1 MISPTSPRIA
11 DRFAPGPHRAGRR
24 RGKGFRLFCLL
35 TAAPAAA
42 SLGGLTGC
50 AVSQMRD
57 GVSEGLTRVKA
68 EIAAEKAYLH
78 RGDIFHECCSSPLD
92 FKNGFKNGYV
102 QVAMNGDDQ
111 CAPPT
116 PPKCYWG
123 CTGGDPCERVELM
136 NCYYD
141 GWAHG
146 AIAAGQ
152 DGVVGLNTV
161 PIRNLCGPGAGGG
174 YPPGPSGYG
183 PGEYRPDGPGVDP
196 GDVPPAPVPGLYADP
211 ADVLD
216 AFDAGVAPAPPPL
229 PVGPPDG
236 AAAEESVGG
245 NAGGP
250 LDDAPALLDRLLDA
264 DRLPAPPPV
273 PAVPTAPVPD
283 GAPADPAAG
292 GAGTDP
298 FGPDARRAAPRPSA
312 GPKVTVLWD
321 ASAG

>member
-1 MISPTSPRIA
+1 MTSPTSPRTA
-11 DRFAPGPHRAGRR
+11 DRLAPGPHRAGRR

-35 TAAPAAA
+35 AAAPAAA
-42 SLGGLTGC
+42 SLSGLTGC
-50 AVSQMRD
+50 AMSQMRD
-57 GVSEGLTRVKA
+57 NVSEGLTRVKA

-161 PIRNLCGPGAGGG
+161 PIRDMCGPGAGGG

-183 PGEYRPDGPGVDP
+183 PGEYRPDPLGLGD
-196 GDVPPAPVPGLYADP
+196 DVPPAPAPELYADP

-216 AFDAGVAPAPPPL
+216 AFEAGVAPAPPPL
-229 PVGPPDG
+229 PVVAPDAPAVEG
-236 AAAEESVGG
+236 SVGG
-245 NAGGP
+245 GADAEAYP
-250 LDDAPALLDRLLDA
+250 LDELLDA
-264 DRLPAPPPV
+264 GRLPAPPPV
-273 PAVPTAPVPD
+273 PTAPVPPTEPD
-283 GAPADPAAG
+283 APADPADPAAG

-298 FGPDARRAAPRPSA
+298 FGPGARRADPQPSA